1 VKAVLLVG
9 GEGTRLRPLTWS
21 APKPLLPIANQP
33 LVERQLDW
41 LRAHGVTEVVL
52 SLGYLPDNF
61 RRQFPDDCYRGVQ
74 LRYAV
79 ESQPLNTA
87 GALRFALPDADETF
101 VVCNGDVLTTLDLSA
116 LVQFH
121 RERRADA
128 TIHLAEVDDPSA
140 FGVAPTDADGRV
152 LAFVE
157 KPPPGEAPSR
167 WINAGTYVLEPRVLE
182 GIPRDVPVSIER
194 ETFPQLLEDGRGAVY
209 GFQSRAYWLDVG
221 TPASYLAA
229 HAAVLAGRLGTPP
242 VAGARQLRPSVW
254 VQGSPVVADQA
265 LVVGAAL
272 IGDGARV
279 EAGAVVEDSVLVARC
294 VVEKGARVTRSVL
307 LDGAQ
312 LQAHAQ
318 ALDAVVG
325 PEAVLDSYAV
335 VSEQTIVG
343 ARAVVAAGSTAAG
356 VRIAVVP

>member
-1 VKAVLLVG
+1 MKAVLLVG

-21 APKPLLPIANQP
+21 TPKPLLPIANQP

-128 TIHLAEVDDPSA
+128 TIHLAEVDDPS
-140 FGVAPTDADGRV
+140 
-152 LAFVE
+152 
-157 KPPPGEAPSR
+157 
-167 WINAGTYVLEPRVLE
+167 
-182 GIPRDVPVSIER
+182 
-194 ETFPQLLEDGRGAVY
+194 
-209 GFQSRAYWLDVG
+209 
-221 TPASYLAA
+221 
-229 HAAVLAGRLGTPP
+229 
-242 VAGARQLRPSVW
+242 
-254 VQGSPVVADQA
+254 
-265 LVVGAAL
+265 
-272 IGDGARV
+272 
-279 EAGAVVEDSVLVARC
+279 
-294 VVEKGARVTRSVL
+294 
-307 LDGAQ
+307 
-312 LQAHAQ
+312 
-318 ALDAVVG
+318 
-325 PEAVLDSYAV
+325 
-335 VSEQTIVG
+335 
-343 ARAVVAAGSTAAG
+343 
-356 VRIAVVP
+356 